1 MRINWWVRFHNK
13 TFLASFLALVIAFVY
28 NLLALFGVTPSVQ
41 QDALLTAVNAI
52 LTVLGMIGV
61 IADPTTKGIS
71 DSAQAS
77 ARRSIFLSVFMLLPL
92 SDFQHRAYGSSSCLG
107 WS

>member
-28 NLLALFGVTPSVQ
+28 NLLALFGVTPTVQ

-71 DSAQAS
+71 DSAQA
-77 ARRSIFLSVFMLLPL
+77 MTYDKPKE
-92 SDFQHRAYGSSSCLG
+92 G
-107 WS
+107 